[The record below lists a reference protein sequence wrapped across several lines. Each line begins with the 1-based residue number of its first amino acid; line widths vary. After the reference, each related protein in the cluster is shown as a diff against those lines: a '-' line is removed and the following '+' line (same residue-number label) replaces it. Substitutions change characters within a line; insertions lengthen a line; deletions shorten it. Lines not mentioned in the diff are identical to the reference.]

1 MNAPVEDL
9 PPGTPW
15 KERAAA
21 WVFNQGASTVLLVGI
36 LCFLGYGA
44 LRAVP
49 QLMEKQNEELRATR
63 ADFRA
68 ALTEQRQ
75 DFTKALDDS
84 NERFTKAIDRLTD
97 KVEK

>member
-1 MNAPVEDL
+1 MNAPADDL

-15 KERAAA
+15 KDRAAA

-44 LRAVP
+44 LKAVP
-49 QLMEKQNEELRATR
+49 QLMEKQNAESAAMR
-63 ADFRA
+63 ADFKA

-75 DFTKALDDS
+75 DFSKALGDMS
-84 NERFTKAIDRLTD
+84 ERFTRAIDKLAD

>member
-1 MNAPVEDL
+1 MNAPIDDM

-44 LRAVP
+44 LKAVP
-49 QLMEKQNEELRATR
+49 ELMEKQNAESRVMRE
-63 ADFRA
+63 DFRG
-68 ALTEQRQ
+68 ALKEQRQ
-75 DFTKALDDS
+75 DFAKALDDMS
-84 NERFTKAIDRLTD
+84 DRFTKAIDKLAD